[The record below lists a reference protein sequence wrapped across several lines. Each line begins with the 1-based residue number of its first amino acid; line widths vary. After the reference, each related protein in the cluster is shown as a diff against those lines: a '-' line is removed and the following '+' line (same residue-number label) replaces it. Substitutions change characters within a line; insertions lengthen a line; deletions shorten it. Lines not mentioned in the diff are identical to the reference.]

1 MRRRTVLEGAA
12 ASLPLLAGCT
22 GSANDGSEPTTDE
35 SATATD
41 EPSRTAD
48 DADLVSGTL
57 VPREECPTAGDATV
71 ELGDGSATV
80 RGCVV
85 GRDACYVPQLQEVTL
100 DSQTGVATVVV
111 AAVDESD
118 ERESCA
124 QVIVDLGYEVRVDAG
139 DATLTGVEVVHD
151 DKDGRRV
158 VADVTR

>member
-1 MRRRTVLEGAA
+1 MRRRTVLAGAA

-85 GRDACYVPQLQEVTL
+85 GKNGCTVPSLREVTI
-100 DSQTGVATVVV
+100 DAETDVATVVV
-111 AAVDESD
+111 AAVEERGEDEACT
-118 ERESCA
+118 EA
-124 QVIVDLGYEVRVDAG
+124 LVNLGYEVRVDAG

-151 DKDGRRV
+151 DIEGRRV
-158 VADVTR
+158 VTDVTR